1 MIACFPNSPFN
12 FSAGGGPVS
21 TSYSN
26 TGGSGDRTGLITIT
40 QSNASPVYPF
50 VNPGIL
56 IDGSTTGTGSYLRL
70 FCADG
75 EWITF
80 DFGSA
85 KVVDEARFYQTAAR
99 TQGTWKFQ
107 GSNDGSSYTDIG
119 SSFTLGDNLTTQTI
133 TAISGN
139 TTSYRY
145 LRLIKVSGSTDD
157 TTWTPEIEFKISA

>member
-1 MIACFPNSPFN
+1 MNLVNPYLFAA
-12 FSAGGGPVS
+12 AGVS

-26 TGGSGDRTGLITIT
+26 PLGSGDRTGLITIT

-70 FCADG
+70 ACADG

-80 DFGSA
+80 DFGTGH
-85 KVVDEARFYQTAAR
+85 VVNEMRFYQTAAR
-99 TQGTWKFQ
+99 TQGVWQ
-107 GSNDGSSYTDIG
+107 CNMSNDGSSYAPVG

-133 TAISGN
+133 TAIAGN

-145 LRLIKVSGSTDD
+145 LRLTKVSGSTDD